1 MKHISDRSFYKKFKR
16 FLTEGPA
23 EDFSDIIDLPVDQ
36 FVKRFQSL
44 SQEPEV
50 QALIQAGKKD
60 GNPSDEV
67 IRFTATS
74 IPVQQLRPTQNE
86 IGMDES
92 LQSILTDKFN
102 TVDMILRGGTVKI
115 KGPILVLNDE
125 WIIDGH
131 HRWSQV
137 YVTNPDCKI
146 EAISMKANIDPLD
159 ALKAVQMAIAAST
172 NGELPL
178 SKAKGINLLD
188 ATVRNVIAYIQKHAT
203 EKVAKKFFDAKQ
215 ISQPTIQLL
224 ANRIAYN
231 IKMMQSK
238 SQPVDGAPPRSVMPQ
253 TGDAPEFV
261 KHLKQG
267 MVNFIDPK
275 PSDIQ

>member
-261 KHLKQG
+261 KHLQQG
-267 MVNFIDPK
+267 MINFIDPK

>member
-203 EKVAKKFFDAKQ
+203 EKVAKKFFAAKQ

-238 SQPVDGAPPRSVMPQ
+238 SQPVDGAPSRSVMPQ